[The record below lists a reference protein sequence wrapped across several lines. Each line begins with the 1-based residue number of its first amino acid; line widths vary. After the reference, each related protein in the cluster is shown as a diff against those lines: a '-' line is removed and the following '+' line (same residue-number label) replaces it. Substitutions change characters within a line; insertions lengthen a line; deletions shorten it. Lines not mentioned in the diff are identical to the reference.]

1 IQRKRKKRSKQIV
14 KDYFLRN
21 NNSINNFEA
30 FTKETA
36 ISTNTESI
44 ENNYNQQDRLKD
56 FKVQARS
63 FLIRKMADQNL
74 IKNHEFLDDE
84 FDVFKQD
91 DIEQQQYQQSIVDP
105 SHGMGMSNYSHSMIY
120 TKNLPIN
127 QNMLMQQV
135 QKTVADYS
143 DEEQDDNYKAIKCL
157 TGHYQ
162 TQHDQD
168 HVEDQ
173 WNGQIENQGEEY
185 QDDINIQII
194 HSGEGNMNKAADAN
208 GSAETMINK
217 YTSNNLVFSASNSII
232 KEQQNGNNNLPTKGK
247 TLMGSSIIAGVGAPL
262 DQSNISQGQQQ
273 LMQNQQKSIQS
284 SQSLQNNKQGFKMIK
299 KEKNN
304 NLLSSS
310 SLLQPKSMTNID
322 QQQMGAVNIINNNN
336 SQFLQQNHQNN
347 LDASDYRDSLNNN
360 NNNLRSSINNGLGDS
375 SILMHS
381 LNNGISHRNPAQSI
395 QYNDI
400 NYYTKNEFKQNQNY
414 LGSSLIN
421 PQQEQ
426 IQRVQHQ
433 FQQEDQQIQQQPSSS
448 MIQQQQQQ
456 IIQNDNNILNKVK
469 SEDCSSTNEQQPIN
483 QINGTNSTHNN
494 INSSITAPLN
504 NSANNNNSQTI
515 SPQIPTQMVTP
526 PHQTTNSAVNNQSGH
541 FSYKQTKGSNAST
554 AEIKRTTKKVEV
566 VTPNQNQMSLHHSQN
581 PQQQL
586 LPPPPP
592 PQQLH
597 SQFQQNFL
605 SQIPNGLGYPNPNQ
619 PPAPPPQQT
628 PYGYPY
634 SQPPQPQPQQFG
646 SQQASKGFIPPHY
659 GQNPHLQSQ
668 YNQYLEQ
675 QHQQNLLPATIQNP
689 YSQELENMQ
698 YSAFLQSPFQPGG
711 PQQPNPAQGQAP
723 GYEYINPGF
732 NGLPYNAY
740 NQNYPQHQPPNQGL
754 SVHQS
759 HHLFQHLPQ
768 INQPNGFN
776 PAFPLG
782 LRPQT
787 TNLATS
793 SHDLNS
799 QQFNHVQSNQSAQ
812 ISQFKIKEEAMQK
825 GMDEK
830 NSSSSQNNNNYQN
843 GNLLP
848 PQNLGNSN
856 QMAPALNG
864 QSNQNLQNQYNLL
877 QGPNQYAQ
885 MMLPKQGQQLLQ
897 FQDGLNGQTN
907 IQDPLKLAQNQPF
920 LGAQLN
926 QFNTQH
932 QQQQFLKQNHLL
944 QQQQLKVQ
952 QQQQQTRLVT
962 NNNLDDESRENDD
975 EEDDNVN
982 SDGNG
987 EQEANNSGKP
997 KRPKNET
1004 KNIPKNYAK
1013 AFLRYII
1020 DKDRIDEMKKILKQ
1034 IDANLEYDDIKKE
1047 AKNFKKNMNAIKDV
1061 RKIWQDDTNE
1071 RTRSI
1076 SKFMRIA
1083 SHQFLQKEAISYIF
1097 SSNKIKNSKSHI
1109 IYRHVMGL
1117 AMADPEKFN
1126 NIKSLYK
1133 NAYQE

>member
-1 IQRKRKKRSKQIV
+1 
-14 KDYFLRN
+14 
-21 NNSINNFEA
+21 
-30 FTKETA
+30 
-36 ISTNTESI
+36 
-44 ENNYNQQDRLKD
+44 
-56 FKVQARS
+56 
-63 FLIRKMADQNL
+63 MADQNL

-105 SHGMGMSNYSHSMIY
+105 SHGMGLNNYSHSMIY

-194 HSGEGNMNKAADAN
+194 HSGEGNMNKAADVN
-208 GSAETMINK
+208 GSTETMINK
-217 YTSNNLVFSASNSII
+217 YTSNNLVFSGSNSLT
-232 KEQQNGNNNLPTKGK
+232 KEQQNGNNNMSTKGK

-273 LMQNQQKSIQS
+273 LTQNQQKSIQS
-284 SQSLQNNKQGFKMIK
+284 SQSLQNSKQGFKMIK

-310 SLLQPKSMTNID
+310 SLLQPKSMTNIE
-322 QQQMGAVNIINNNN
+322 QQQMGAVNLINNNNSNN

-347 LDASDYRDSLNNN
+347 LGVSDYRDSLNNN
-360 NNNLRSSINNGLGDS
+360 NNLRQSINNGLGDS
-375 SILMHS
+375 SILMS
-381 LNNGISHRNPAQSI
+381 SINNGIQLRTPAQSM
-395 QYNDI
+395 QYNDV
-400 NYYTKNEFKQNQNY
+400 NQFYNKNEFKQNQNY
-414 LGSSLIN
+414 LGSSLVN

-426 IQRVQHQ
+426 ILREQQS
-433 FQQEDQQIQQQPSSS
+433 FQQEDQQIQQHQSTSL
-448 MIQQQQQQ
+448 IQQQQQQ
-456 IIQNDNNILNKVK
+456 LLQNDNNILNKVK

-483 QINGTNSTHNN
+483 QINGANSTHNN

-504 NSANNNNSQTI
+504 NNPNSNNSQTI

-526 PHQTTNSAVNNQSGH
+526 PHQTTSSAVNNQSGH
-541 FSYKQTKGSNAST
+541 FSYKQKGSNAST
-554 AEIKRTTKKVEV
+554 AEIKRPTKKVEV
-566 VTPNQNQMSLHHSQN
+566 VTPNQSQMSLHHSQN
-581 PQQQL
+581 HQQQL
-586 LPPPPP
+586 LPPPP

-619 PPAPPPQQT
+619 PPAAPPQQA

-634 SQPPQPQPQQFG
+634 AQPPQAQPQQFA
-646 SQQASKGFIPPHY
+646 SQQASKGFMPPHY
-659 GQNPHLQSQ
+659 GANPHLSSS

-675 QHQQNLLPATIQNP
+675 QHQQNILPAIQNP

-698 YSAFLQSPFQPGG
+698 FNAFLQPPFQPGG
-711 PQQPNPAQGQAP
+711 PQQPNPAQAQGP
-723 GYEYINPGF
+723 GYDYMNPGF
-732 NGLPYNAY
+732 NGLSYNAY

-754 SVHQS
+754 AVHQP
-759 HHLFQHLPQ
+759 HHLFQHIPQ
-768 INQPNGFN
+768 INQQNGFN

-782 LRPQT
+782 LRPQNA
-787 TNLATS
+787 NLATS

-799 QQFNHVQSNQSAQ
+799 QQFSHVQSSQNGQ
-812 ISQFKIKEEAMQK
+812 ISQFKIKEEALQK

-843 GNLLP
+843 GSLLP

-856 QMAPALNG
+856 QIAPALNG
-864 QSNQNLQNQYNLL
+864 AQNQNLQSQYNLL

-897 FQDGLNGQTN
+897 FQEGLNGQAN
-907 IQDPLKLAQNQPF
+907 MQDPLQQASNALKLAQNQQF

-932 QQQQFLKQNHLL
+932 QQQQFLKQNQLL

-952 QQQQQTRLVT
+952 QQQQQSRLVT
-962 NNNLDDESRENDD
+962 NNNLDEESRENDD
-975 EEDDNVN
+975 EEDDNAN

-987 EQEANNSGKP
+987 EQEVNNSGKP

-1020 DKDRIDEMKKILKQ
+1020 DKDRVDEMKKILRQ